1 MDAEESLLHILFLV
15 LFLLISI
22 WVNGIASD
30 TLFRVRS
37 KVECNIF
44 LGHMIDLAVMQVKC
58 AFVEVRMFE
67 FDVDIVLNS
76 TCLGHHLDW
85 PN

>member
-1 MDAEESLLHILFLV
+1 MDVLSVANGPATHDTDTDAEESLLHILLLV

-44 LGHMIDLAVMQVKC
+44 LGHMIDLAVM
-58 AFVEVRMFE
+58 
-67 FDVDIVLNS
+67 
-76 TCLGHHLDW
+76 
-85 PN
+85 